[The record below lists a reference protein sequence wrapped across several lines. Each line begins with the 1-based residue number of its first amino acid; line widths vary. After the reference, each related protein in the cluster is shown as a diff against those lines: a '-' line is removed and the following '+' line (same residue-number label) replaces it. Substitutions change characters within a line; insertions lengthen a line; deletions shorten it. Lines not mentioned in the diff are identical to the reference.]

1 MKRGGKRRRAVLP
14 TATVSPTMA
23 EQLPLRTDVAV
34 YTVAP
39 DPFEFISRG
48 CKSAISIIIIRHQED
63 NQILI
68 HYKALRSEEWNENDV
83 NTGKQNNHF
92 NVNHRTKTAK
102 RFIKNQ
108 VFKRACEWLF
118 KMMLNLQNKETCFPI
133 CSALGS
139 LCKAV
144 CAPGLNMHEAHTF
157 SSRVPLLWPSL

>member
-14 TATVSPTMA
+14 TATVSPTTA
-23 EQLPLRTDVAV
+23 EQLPLRTDVAI

-48 CKSAISIIIIRHQED
+48 CKTSISIIIIRHQED

-68 HYKALRSEEWNENDV
+68 HCKALHSKERNENDV

-92 NVNHRTKTAK
+92 SVNHRMETAK

-108 VFKRACEWLF
+108 VFKRGLII
-118 KMMLNLQNKETCFPI
+118 QND
-133 CSALGS
+133 A
-139 LCKAV
+139 
-144 CAPGLNMHEAHTF
+144 
-157 SSRVPLLWPSL
+157 